1 MRLTTLPLLV
11 MLALVAGACGPD
23 TGEEFDRPEF
33 EDTSAPPSPAM
44 HAEFAELRSEVD
56 SVVGTLRA
64 EVDSLQQQAA
74 GDTLEAWTQAASTIQ
89 EREGEL
95 LMGLDRLNTADIE
108 EARDIRSDIA
118 SQLAGLEGDV
128 VRRLLEFTSGPTFA
142 DVATDLE
149 ERLTQ
154 LEQSLDSIEFRA
166 GMQRT
171 GGGMEITRPSGGA
184 TEESVTDPPPPGDTV
199 MGRATAG
206 DLGDPTRPGEGIPDP
221 ERIQELREEI
231 QEVRGQLEGL
241 READDMGE
249 WNEAK
254 EEIGE
259 HVAELTRE
267 IREHWYNV
275 RYSFRD
281 VTALG
286 PTRGTA
292 VPRGEE

>member
-23 TGEEFDRPEF
+23 TGEEFDTPES
-33 EDTSAPPSPAM
+33 EDTSALPSPAM
-44 HAEFAELRSEVD
+44 QAEFAELRSEVD

-74 GDTLEAWTQAASTIQ
+74 GDTLETWTQAASTIQ

-95 LMGLDRLNTADIE
+95 LMDLDRLNTADIE

-142 DVATDLE
+142 DIATDLE
-149 ERLTQ
+149 ERLTR

-171 GGGMEITRPSGGA
+171 GGGMAITRPSGMA

-206 DLGDPTRPGEGIPDP
+206 DLGDPTLRGEGIPDP

-231 QEVRGQLEGL
+231 QEVRGELEGL
-241 READDMGE
+241 RAADDMGD

-254 EEIGE
+254 EEIAE
-259 HVAELTRE
+259 QVAELTRE

-281 VTALG
+281 VTALE